1 MRGMLYLGLLLTLGA
16 GAVASAPQVQIQAS
30 SQEIRPVR
38 IAAVAFGTPVEIEV
52 RDLPRDAARSAIQ
65 TALADVAELERLT
78 RTTGSETAGLGA
90 LNAAAGIGP
99 QPLDPRLMPLLVRAQ
114 EFCFWSEGAHG
125 PLGGDLY
132 NLWGLRSGRD
142 GRDGEAVSA
151 PPDPGSLLQGA
162 ETAQCDRLRLTPATN
177 TAELGAGSR
186 LDLAGFVE
194 GYAVD
199 QAVEALRKNG
209 VTNAFVQIGT
219 LQRGIGGGADGR
231 GWKIVLPRFPG
242 TDQPAGRFILK
253 DRASAILSTLEKPL
267 RVADQAMLPYLNQRT
282 GLPSPGL
289 VGVATVTENAVDAQA
304 LAIAMALTGPREGQ
318 LRMGSLSPSP
328 SVLWFLGSGTGVPLQ
343 ADHHWSDVIAA
354 SR

>member
-1 MRGMLYLGLLLTLGA
+1 MLSLGLLLILGA
-16 GAVASAPQVQIQAS
+16 GAVAPAPQVKIQAS

-52 RDLPRDAARSAIQ
+52 RDLPRDAARTAIQ
-65 TALADVAELERLT
+65 TALDDVSELERLT
-78 RTTGSETAGLGA
+78 RTTGSEPGGLGA
-90 LNAAAGIGP
+90 LNAAAGAGP

-132 NLWGLRSGRD
+132 NLWGLRSG
-142 GRDGEAVSA
+142 EAAPA
-151 PPDPGSLLQGA
+151 PPDPGSLQQAAL
-162 ETAQCDRLRLTPATN
+162 TAQCDRLRLTPASN

-199 QAVEALRKNG
+199 QAVEALRKSG
-209 VTNAFVQIGT
+209 VTNGFVQIGT
-219 LQRGIGGGADGR
+219 LQRAMGGGADGR

-242 TDQPAGRFILK
+242 TDQAAGRFVLK

-343 ADHHWSDVIAA
+343 ADHRWSDVIAA